1 VRRSLLLIVLLLA
14 SPALAEDP
22 VLPTTLDRSTDQQ
35 SHGRSWQESVTG
47 TVERLEY
54 DIRWGLLSLGRAS
67 IENRALSSGGTNRIV
82 RTMEVRNHPWAAVIY
97 RIEDRIES
105 VDERTDGGRKVCV
118 RKQIHEGRFN
128 QDDTLLIDYR
138 SGKAQWED
146 RLSDKSANYEI
157 PDGVLDYVS
166 LVSHLR
172 TQGDLT
178 LGQTNWY
185 HLAMDA
191 GTHELVVSAVTT
203 GLVKTAFGRLA
214 ATQIRVKS
222 KSEDLFARNV
232 PGTMWVCQNPMVVVA
247 MDGSTKVGTV
257 RAVLRGWERNG
268 RAVIVGEAPDEGGT
282 QDEDEIAGGGSIGV
296 VGHIGAWGS
305 LAGRPH
311 SGRRSDEP

>member
-1 VRRSLLLIVLLLA
+1 MRRSRLFIVLLLA
-14 SPALAEDP
+14 SPALADGP
-22 VLPTTLDRSTDQQ
+22 LLRTPLVPSTDQQ
-35 SHGRSWQESVTG
+35 NHEESWQDSVTG

-54 DIRWGLLSLGRAS
+54 DIRWGPLSLGRAS
-67 IENRALSSGGTNRIV
+67 IENRTSYVGSTNRIV
-82 RTMEVRNHPWAAVIY
+82 RTMDVRNHSWAAVIY
-97 RIEDRIES
+97 RIKDRIEC
-105 VDERTDGGRKVCV
+105 VEERTARGRKVCV
-118 RKQIHEGRFN
+118 RKQIHEGRFK

-146 RLSDKSANYEI
+146 RLSDKSANYEV
-157 PDGVLDYVS
+157 PEGVLDYVS

-178 LGQTNWY
+178 LGQTNSY

-191 GTHELVVSAVTT
+191 DTHELAVSAVTT
-203 GLVKTAFGRLA
+203 GLVRTAFGRLA
-214 ATQIRVKS
+214 ATQIRVRS
-222 KSEDLFARNV
+222 MSEDLFARNV

-257 RAVLRGWERNG
+257 RAVLRKWEKNG
-268 RAVIVGEAPDEGGT
+268 KPVILGESPEERGT

-305 LAGRPH
+305 LAGRAY